1 MAWTAP
7 RTFQT
12 GDLIDDDMLNAQ
24 LKGNLD
30 LLGSHA
36 HSGAAGNGT
45 SNLAGLDSATL
56 ASDSAPS
63 TPSSGTIILWVDSET
78 LKVKNSSGTVLT
90 ISLEGHSP

>member
-1 MAWTAP
+1 MAWTTP

-30 LLGSHA
+30 VLGSHT
-36 HSGAAGNGT
+36 HTGAAGNGA
-45 SNLAGLDSATL
+45 SDLAGLDSVTL

-78 LKVKNSSGTVLT
+78 LKVKNSSGTVTT
-90 ISLEGHSP
+90 ISLEGHTH

>member
-24 LKGNLD
+24 LKGNFDVLS
-30 LLGSHA
+30 SHA
-36 HSGAAGNGT
+36 HSGAAGNGA
-45 SNLAGLDSATL
+45 SDLAGLDSATL

-78 LKVKNSSGTVLT
+78 LKVKNSSGTVTT
-90 ISLEGHSP
+90 ISLEGHTH